1 MVEESSGGEERLWG
15 EPSADD
21 WTGCLGNDCFPQQ
34 QVIILTLTQLF
45 LGCETRTERTY
56 PEP

>member
-34 QVIILTLTQLF
+34 QVIILT
-45 LGCETRTERTY
+45 
-56 PEP
+56 